1 MSSGSIKIRWEK
13 RALKELH
20 SLPKKDRAKVF
31 AAVDGSRSD
40 TMAGRPLAAE
50 WKGLRRLRVGSYRV
64 IYAFD
69 GAALGIVVVRVG
81 HRRDVYR

>member
-1 MSSGSIKIRWEK
+1 MSSGSIEIRWER
-13 RALKELH
+13 RALKELR
-20 SLPKKDRAKVF
+20 SLPGKDRARIF
-31 AAVDGSRSD
+31 AAVDGLRSD
-40 TMAGRPLAAE
+40 PMAGRPLAAE

-69 GAALGIVVVRVG
+69 GSSLRIAVVRVG